1 MPYQILGNNELTQ
14 KEDGSYGFELDG
26 QTNYNS
32 RAMTLGRILTPESG
46 NGSNSN
52 GLIPL
57 KGRGDIE
64 AYSVLSNQYIPLTKY
79 DEINGVLDLHGY
91 ATREYTDGLS
101 YKLSSGLVLSSAAHY
116 RSAINK
122 KFDYQAIFGI
132 DEDPVYNLQGT
143 IREPNSVFAKAKKN
157 AATGFSSQLK
167 AILDAVDIISDAG
180 GQPTV
185 MLQSLSMFELNEFTA
200 LIPGEV
206 WTHATSDALF
216 VKMPGM
222 RELARL
228 TGFTQT
234 GDTQPWIVFDRSRLF
249 VGKVGD
255 VSLEIS
261 NSAYDPHEG
270 FTGNTGTGAY
280 NSPASST
287 GVSYWTNDKIGA
299 RAIAYLDYKFIDE
312 SGELAYTNLSDF
324 TPTP

>member
-1 MPYQILGNNELTQ
+1 
-14 KEDGSYGFELDG
+14 
-26 QTNYNS
+26 
-32 RAMTLGRILTPESG
+32 
-46 NGSNSN
+46 
-52 GLIPL
+52 
-57 KGRGDIE
+57 
-64 AYSVLSNQYIPLTKY
+64 
-79 DEINGVLDLHGY
+79 
-91 ATREYTDGLS
+91 
-101 YKLSSGLVLSSAAHY
+101 
-116 RSAINK
+116 
-122 KFDYQAIFGI
+122 
-132 DEDPVYNLQGT
+132 
-143 IREPNSVFAKAKKN
+143 
-157 AATGFSSQLK
+157 
-167 AILDAVDIISDAG
+167 
-180 GQPTV
+180 